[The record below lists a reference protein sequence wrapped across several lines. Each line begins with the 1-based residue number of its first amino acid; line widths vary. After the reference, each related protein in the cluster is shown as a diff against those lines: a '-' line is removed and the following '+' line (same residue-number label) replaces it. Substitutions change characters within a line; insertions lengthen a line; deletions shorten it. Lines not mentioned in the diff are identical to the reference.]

1 MLTVDAAQFK
11 RFEQEQARQFYR
23 ALGEDLLSYCAN
35 HIPEIAE
42 PERVP
47 RIKHIF
53 RLCQHYQIES
63 ERDITRL
70 SYMLLAFPSDFYQ
83 HPEYSWVHDILSAPE
98 APTTRVDRLSAILRN

>member
-1 MLTVDAAQFK
+1 MLTLDAAQFK

-23 ALGEDLLSYCAN
+23 ALGEDLLGYCGG
-35 HIPEIAE
+35 HIPEIPE

-47 RIKHIF
+47 RIRHIF
-53 RLCQHYQIES
+53 RLCQHYRIES

-83 HPEYSWVHDILSAPE
+83 RQEYSWVHDILSAPE
-98 APTTRVDRLSAILRN
+98 SPTTRIDRLSAILRN